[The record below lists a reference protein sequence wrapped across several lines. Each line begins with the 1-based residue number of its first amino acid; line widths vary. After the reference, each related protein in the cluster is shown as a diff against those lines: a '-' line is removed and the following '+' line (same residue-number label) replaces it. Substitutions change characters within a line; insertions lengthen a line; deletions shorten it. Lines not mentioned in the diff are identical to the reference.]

1 MILKY
6 WFVEQLTSKNQA
18 KKKLL
23 KTRPENKLIENVTD
37 ITEQRKEIVIV
48 IRMSTTSAPPIY
60 FFELFNS
67 DSFIDDKS
75 PYNYKYKTIALK
87 MALKIL

>member
-1 MILKY
+1 
-6 WFVEQLTSKNQA
+6 
-18 KKKLL
+18 
-23 KTRPENKLIENVTD
+23 
-37 ITEQRKEIVIV
+37 
-48 IRMSTTSAPPIY
+48 MSTTSAPPIY